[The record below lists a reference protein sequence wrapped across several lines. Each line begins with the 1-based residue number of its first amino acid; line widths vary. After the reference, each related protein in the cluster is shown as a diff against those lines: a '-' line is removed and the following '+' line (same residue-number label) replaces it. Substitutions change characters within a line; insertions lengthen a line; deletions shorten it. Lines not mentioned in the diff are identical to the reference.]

1 MSASTSIITRENAT
15 SLIRFVNSHL
25 IVRQLQAVLK
35 LEGQPTS
42 GLKSP
47 LQQRLTSY
55 IENIVK
61 DNDVQAFERV
71 KSHVYNSD
79 AAHAPARAV
88 SSSSYPPVS
97 NGYSPTPTGRTNPPN
112 YNANG
117 SFTAL
122 TNLPKVTFRESPFY
136 KILERLGDHAKCP
149 IMSTHRNTVSTIVTL
164 SPSQVQQ
171 LNNDKSIRCM
181 VYCAVFETLTPFSK
195 DTDISFPHQ
204 VELRVND
211 AVVTGLNLRGLK
223 NKPGSTRPADITD
236 KLNIRANYRNEI
248 GLTYAQTQK
257 EFSFVVNLVKTETVD
272 NLVRTLRNG
281 GAIAKETVIADSIP
295 ATSPVSP
302 PELMTNFWHLVV
314 KKNEDAD
321 LVATS
326 AIMSLKCPLS
336 TLRIDLPVR
345 SLFCTHI
352 QCFDATSFLQLQ
364 QQAPTWTCPTCNKSI
379 TFKQL
384 VIDRYI
390 SSAFSAGF
398 VLTKCHTRY
407 FEDIL
412 ENTRPTVESVT
423 INADGQ
429 WSAVE
434 ASNSPVPESS
444 DDEGGDNVKREFVDL
459 EDGLPERSFSFSLKT
474 PVTPNVREES
484 VPTGRLSIKRPV
496 SQIIDLTLSDDDEP
510 PRPTKRNTALPTPS
524 SMASGSGYLGLTNGY
539 SPVGTPLSYFH
550 YQDYRYGGGYN

>member
-1 MSASTSIITRENAT
+1 MSASTGTITRENAAT
-15 SLIRFVNSHL
+15 LIRFVNSHL

-71 KSHVYNSD
+71 KGHVYNSD

-88 SSSSYPPVS
+88 SGSSYPPVS
-97 NGYSPTPTGRTNPPN
+97 NGYSPTPTGRTNPPT
-112 YNANG
+112 YNASG
-117 SFTAL
+117 SFTTL

-272 NLVRTLRNG
+272 NLVRTLRSG
-281 GAIAKETVIADSIP
+281 GAIAKETVIAD
-295 ATSPVSP
+295 
-302 PELMTNFWHLVV
+302 MV

-384 VIDRYI
+384 VIDRY
-390 SSAFSAGF
+390 
-398 VLTKCHTRY
+398 

-412 ENTRPTVESVT
+412 ENTRPTIESVT

-459 EDGLPERSFSFSLKT
+459 EDGLPERSFPFSLKT

-484 VPTGRLSIKRPV
+484 IPTGRLSTKRPV

-550 YQDYRYGGGYN
+550 YPDYRYGGGYN